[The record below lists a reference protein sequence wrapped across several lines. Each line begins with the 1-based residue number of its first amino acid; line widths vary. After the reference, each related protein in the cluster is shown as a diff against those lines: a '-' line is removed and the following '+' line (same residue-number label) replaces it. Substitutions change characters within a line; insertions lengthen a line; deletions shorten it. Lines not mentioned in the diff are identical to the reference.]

1 MLQESSPYLALARK
15 YRPSNFEDVVGQEHV
30 IAALQHSI
38 DNNRIHH
45 AYLLTGTRGI
55 GKTTIARIIAKCLEC
70 EGGISSHPHL
80 DGNLC
85 STCKA
90 ISEGTFPDVIEIDG
104 ASQTKVDDTRQLLE
118 NTQYP
123 PMQGRYKVY
132 IIDEVHML
140 SQSSFNALLKT
151 LEEPPAYVK
160 FILATTDPQKIPT
173 TVLSR
178 CLQFQL
184 KALSIDEIASQI
196 EKISHK
202 EGFTCESEA
211 AILIARA
218 ARGSMRDALSL
229 CDQALALGNG
239 KILRDTVL
247 SMLGTASDELVSDI
261 LSLLLV
267 NSNKS
272 LEEVLLKIRQISP
285 NYKTLLNDLVIT
297 FHDLALY
304 QMMGNARSLNV
315 FSIPSTTLDK
325 FAKLLSPKALQ
336 LYYQIALQG
345 LEEYKVSNDG
355 ATTFEMAILR
365 LLAFTPEKKKD
376 WIGEEFDIQLD
387 EYLNPIIDF
396 DTPEDKLKQAITARV
411 DPKLSTV
418 LDLEEKAKALDEA
431 VANRLS
437 TSESQ
442 DQANLENT
450 FNPSVQEKENVNVAD
465 TALQNATEVLAEPSL
480 QQDNTLDFKES
491 ALNTSIAVNVLSQD
505 NKLTESLTTETSVE
519 QVTEAKAQTL
529 SSVAD
534 TNAVAHL
541 SSFNQDSAASTA
553 TQKVESS
560 VVSEAQVVAAPKE
573 TPKTFVESQ
582 TPEVSSEV
590 TPVKEVTASE
600 GVTAQST
607 APISSA
613 ANKDLDLLILA
624 LENQQSKIVTS
635 NRAKDGVYSKVL
647 NQIIKPK
654 ALDIKTQVDA
664 PTNTN
669 LTQVNLAQSLN
680 LNVFANENCQV
691 DFELIE
697 DTKEYI
703 NLIRKVTASYRVDPN
718 STSDV
723 NRHLEGMSSLIND
736 MSNRSKLQKEQA
748 QSNFVNAISK
758 LPSFDE
764 QGNIVNITEDNAQ
777 TTTAPQELIEPQGT
791 ATENAAIKDS
801 SEFSLQVQTAESDID
816 RQLREAQE
824 AALKQIAQNQAQEEE
839 LKAQVQ
845 EQNQKL
851 HNTEDIEDSE
861 NVQSVAD
868 SFDTDP
874 QSVIENSLTND
885 LSVEDDIAVSHEN
898 HQVKQVTQETE
909 AEDPQSQVKADTTV
923 DPLTPVIDERS
934 EVAENRVD
942 ARAADHFDKVKEPLE
957 QSSNVEADAS
967 IQENN
972 SAIAVNSDTAAEKVN
987 AQGTVIN
994 TEPGQVSVNTNT
1006 LAENLQDNPQASD
1019 SIELELVSFDDNYK
1033 VDSCQKVYV
1042 KNSMPSLSLVLAKV
1056 SQNYVPTKEDLSK
1069 TNEPYPTSLQQVLDE
1084 VMQGRFG
1091 TNQNV
1096 VTQQVSHEPTVAPMQ
1111 PQHTA
1116 VKASKVQP
1124 LNTFNTAPVAN
1135 PLVVSTQKEQFKSEL
1150 GKVTIANKPTEQ
1162 RSKDAIINEAKAQ
1175 SDVVAKAPFE
1185 DTPTFNALEDSS
1197 GDVVDNVNPVYDV
1210 EDEEQEEQPL
1220 GAKAN
1225 QALFKSDKPT
1235 ANSAPLSVETGIK
1248 KDGDPKELKAA
1259 TIKLLQEDQQFE
1271 NRRLGRKLTSKDFYN
1286 QVEALDDWF
1295 RTIHKAGYNDGPVY
1309 ASLCFSNRIIDPK
1322 DQYKW
1327 TLQVSTDFKLLLD
1340 SPDYHHNLRTKF
1352 SICLNH
1358 PVEITLV
1365 PVDGMPSGCP
1375 EDLANRCYLKEIE
1388 NTRLK
1393 IMNNKHLNAF
1403 LEHLGEDARTV
1414 NLTLY
1419 TQENAVVPSQ
1429 P

>member
-1 MLQESSPYLALARK
+1 M
-15 YRPSNFEDVVGQEHV
+15 
-30 IAALQHSI
+30 
-38 DNNRIHH
+38 
-45 AYLLTGTRGI
+45 
-55 GKTTIARIIAKCLEC
+55 
-70 EGGISSHPHL
+70 
-80 DGNLC
+80 
-85 STCKA
+85 
-90 ISEGTFPDVIEIDG
+90 
-104 ASQTKVDDTRQLLE
+104 
-118 NTQYP
+118 
-123 PMQGRYKVY
+123 
-132 IIDEVHML
+132 
-140 SQSSFNALLKT
+140 
-151 LEEPPAYVK
+151 
-160 FILATTDPQKIPT
+160 
-173 TVLSR
+173 
-178 CLQFQL
+178 
-184 KALSIDEIASQI
+184 
-196 EKISHK
+196 
-202 EGFTCESEA
+202 
-211 AILIARA
+211 
-218 ARGSMRDALSL
+218 
-229 CDQALALGNG
+229 
-239 KILRDTVL
+239 
-247 SMLGTASDELVSDI
+247 
-261 LSLLLV
+261 
-267 NSNKS
+267 
-272 LEEVLLKIRQISP
+272 
-285 NYKTLLNDLVIT
+285 
-297 FHDLALY
+297 
-304 QMMGNARSLNV
+304 
-315 FSIPSTTLDK
+315 
-325 FAKLLSPKALQ
+325 
-336 LYYQIALQG
+336 
-345 LEEYKVSNDG
+345 
-355 ATTFEMAILR
+355 
-365 LLAFTPEKKKD
+365 
-376 WIGEEFDIQLD
+376 
-387 EYLNPIIDF
+387 
-396 DTPEDKLKQAITARV
+396 
-411 DPKLSTV
+411 
-418 LDLEEKAKALDEA
+418 
-431 VANRLS
+431 
-437 TSESQ
+437 
-442 DQANLENT
+442 
-450 FNPSVQEKENVNVAD
+450 
-465 TALQNATEVLAEPSL
+465 QNATEVLAEPSL

-491 ALNTSIAVNVLSQD
+491 ALNTSIAVNVASQD

-758 LPSFDE
+758 LPSFAE

-824 AALKQIAQNQAQEEE
+824 AALKQIAQNQAQEEQ

-851 HNTEDIEDSE
+851 HNTENIEATE
-861 NVQSVAD
+861 NVQAVAD

-923 DPLTPVIDERS
+923 DPLTTVIEERS

-1116 VKASKVQP
+1116 VKAPKVQP

-1309 ASLCFSNRIIDPK
+1309 ASLCFSNRIIDPN

>member
-1 MLQESSPYLALARK
+1 M
-15 YRPSNFEDVVGQEHV
+15 
-30 IAALQHSI
+30 
-38 DNNRIHH
+38 
-45 AYLLTGTRGI
+45 
-55 GKTTIARIIAKCLEC
+55 
-70 EGGISSHPHL
+70 
-80 DGNLC
+80 
-85 STCKA
+85 
-90 ISEGTFPDVIEIDG
+90 
-104 ASQTKVDDTRQLLE
+104 
-118 NTQYP
+118 
-123 PMQGRYKVY
+123 
-132 IIDEVHML
+132 
-140 SQSSFNALLKT
+140 
-151 LEEPPAYVK
+151 
-160 FILATTDPQKIPT
+160 
-173 TVLSR
+173 
-178 CLQFQL
+178 
-184 KALSIDEIASQI
+184 
-196 EKISHK
+196 
-202 EGFTCESEA
+202 
-211 AILIARA
+211 
-218 ARGSMRDALSL
+218 
-229 CDQALALGNG
+229 
-239 KILRDTVL
+239 
-247 SMLGTASDELVSDI
+247 
-261 LSLLLV
+261 
-267 NSNKS
+267 
-272 LEEVLLKIRQISP
+272 
-285 NYKTLLNDLVIT
+285 
-297 FHDLALY
+297 
-304 QMMGNARSLNV
+304 
-315 FSIPSTTLDK
+315 
-325 FAKLLSPKALQ
+325 
-336 LYYQIALQG
+336 
-345 LEEYKVSNDG
+345 
-355 ATTFEMAILR
+355 
-365 LLAFTPEKKKD
+365 
-376 WIGEEFDIQLD
+376 
-387 EYLNPIIDF
+387 
-396 DTPEDKLKQAITARV
+396 
-411 DPKLSTV
+411 
-418 LDLEEKAKALDEA
+418 
-431 VANRLS
+431 
-437 TSESQ
+437 
-442 DQANLENT
+442 
-450 FNPSVQEKENVNVAD
+450 
-465 TALQNATEVLAEPSL
+465 QNATEVLAEPSL

-491 ALNTSIAVNVLSQD
+491 ALNTSIAVNVASQD

-801 SEFSLQVQTAESDID
+801 SEFSLQVQTAEYDID

-861 NVQSVAD
+861 NVQAVAD

-923 DPLTPVIDERS
+923 DLLTPVIEERS

-1116 VKASKVQP
+1116 VKAPKVQP

-1309 ASLCFSNRIIDPK
+1309 ASLCFSNRIIDPN

>member
-1 MLQESSPYLALARK
+1 M
-15 YRPSNFEDVVGQEHV
+15 
-30 IAALQHSI
+30 
-38 DNNRIHH
+38 
-45 AYLLTGTRGI
+45 
-55 GKTTIARIIAKCLEC
+55 
-70 EGGISSHPHL
+70 
-80 DGNLC
+80 
-85 STCKA
+85 
-90 ISEGTFPDVIEIDG
+90 
-104 ASQTKVDDTRQLLE
+104 
-118 NTQYP
+118 
-123 PMQGRYKVY
+123 
-132 IIDEVHML
+132 
-140 SQSSFNALLKT
+140 
-151 LEEPPAYVK
+151 
-160 FILATTDPQKIPT
+160 
-173 TVLSR
+173 
-178 CLQFQL
+178 
-184 KALSIDEIASQI
+184 
-196 EKISHK
+196 
-202 EGFTCESEA
+202 
-211 AILIARA
+211 
-218 ARGSMRDALSL
+218 
-229 CDQALALGNG
+229 
-239 KILRDTVL
+239 
-247 SMLGTASDELVSDI
+247 
-261 LSLLLV
+261 
-267 NSNKS
+267 
-272 LEEVLLKIRQISP
+272 
-285 NYKTLLNDLVIT
+285 
-297 FHDLALY
+297 
-304 QMMGNARSLNV
+304 
-315 FSIPSTTLDK
+315 
-325 FAKLLSPKALQ
+325 
-336 LYYQIALQG
+336 
-345 LEEYKVSNDG
+345 
-355 ATTFEMAILR
+355 
-365 LLAFTPEKKKD
+365 
-376 WIGEEFDIQLD
+376 
-387 EYLNPIIDF
+387 
-396 DTPEDKLKQAITARV
+396 
-411 DPKLSTV
+411 
-418 LDLEEKAKALDEA
+418 
-431 VANRLS
+431 
-437 TSESQ
+437 
-442 DQANLENT
+442 
-450 FNPSVQEKENVNVAD
+450 
-465 TALQNATEVLAEPSL
+465 QNATEVLAEPSL

-491 ALNTSIAVNVLSQD
+491 ALNTSIAVNVSSQD

-553 TQKVESS
+553 TQKVENS
-560 VVSEAQVVAAPKE
+560 VVPEAQVVAAPKE
-573 TPKTFVESQ
+573 TPETFVESQ
-582 TPEVSSEV
+582 TPKVSTEV

-861 NVQSVAD
+861 NVQAVAD

-923 DPLTPVIDERS
+923 DPLTPVIEERS

-1116 VKASKVQP
+1116 VKAPKVQP

-1185 DTPTFNALEDSS
+1185 DTPTFNAIEDSS

-1210 EDEEQEEQPL
+1210 EDDEQEAQPL

-1225 QALFKSDKPT
+1225 QALFKNDKPT
-1235 ANSAPLSVETGIK
+1235 GNSAPLSVETGIK